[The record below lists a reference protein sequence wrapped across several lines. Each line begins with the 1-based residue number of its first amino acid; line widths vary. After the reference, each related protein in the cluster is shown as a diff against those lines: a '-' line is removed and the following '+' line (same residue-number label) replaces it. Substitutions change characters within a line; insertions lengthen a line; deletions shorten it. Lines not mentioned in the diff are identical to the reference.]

1 MEQTTNIRT
10 NYLCHCLRI
19 TPKDFEGMLD
29 ATPCPSFEK
38 LKQAHGIGSLCSSC
52 EYEAKGVVQEYVML
66 NPLGNQSSAEPVK
79 SPVIKKEKPKK
90 PAKPLS
96 LRKRIKNRLKE
107 WFLGAPP
114 SSATSKAVESVKEK
128 KVKPKEEIAPA
139 APKMKDYLTG
149 VFFMRGSGLETH
161 LVISNL
167 GFPESSENANGEQV
181 TFIATLHGQDGT
193 LLGVSSL
200 MSVGDEQSR
209 EFTPQELFPEVKG
222 DFVGGIY
229 VDFQGIAQTGS
240 LRPYGVLVGVDPS
253 IRARC
258 HFHDKFAL
266 FRDPGYFQNT
276 SPFEPGQTCWM
287 AVANCQPQAYNSTVH
302 LKTKE
307 TQFQTQIDLAPMAA
321 TWVKLEDL
329 FPETQSMTPSALSPA
344 LFWLENPQHI
354 MVYFF
359 WHNVDFNSWMGQH
372 H

>member
-1 MEQTTNIRT
+1 
-10 NYLCHCLRI
+10 
-19 TPKDFEGMLD
+19 MLD

-114 SSATSKAVESVKEK
+114 ASATSKAVESVKEK